1 MPRITIQAT
10 VPAGKK
16 TGETFT
22 AKTPSG
28 TDVQVTVPKNAPP
41 GAKLEIMVE
50 ETVKVTPNEETVN
63 ATPNPLKQPLGTP
76 LELESQ
82 TQTPAIKN
90 PPTAGTRARRGA
102 CRARAAR

>member
-50 ETVKVTPNEETVN
+50 ETVKVTPNKETRFLCSSHR
-63 ATPNPLKQPLGTP
+63 LKRPPSKTCP
-76 LELESQ
+76 SQ
-82 TQTPAIKN
+82 
-90 PPTAGTRARRGA
+90 
-102 CRARAAR
+102 